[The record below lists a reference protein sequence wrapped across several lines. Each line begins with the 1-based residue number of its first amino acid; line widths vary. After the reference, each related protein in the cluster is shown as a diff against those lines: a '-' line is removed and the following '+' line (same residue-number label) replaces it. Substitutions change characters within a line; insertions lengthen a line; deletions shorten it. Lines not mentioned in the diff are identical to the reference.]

1 MTAIKSAP
9 APASSTRLTS
19 MQMAEFAAR
28 GVLRF
33 DAIVP
38 DHINRQ
44 VIAELDACLQPD
56 QLSADD
62 QHNPRAIYG
71 ALLTHEALPF
81 IDPGT
86 LWPQAFAS
94 DTALGK
100 LLRLPTVRG
109 AIESL
114 VGDQAVVDHH
124 FLHVTFPPKPGRTET
139 AQHYHQDST
148 IDVRASFDIQLM
160 YFPHAV
166 TADMGGTRYLPGS
179 HLRIVSESAI
189 ARYQNIAGQQHVV
202 CPAGSLLILHHG
214 IWHGGGANR
223 GNQRRYM
230 WKLRLNPRQ
239 PQIRLWDTSDLPA
252 DHHRQRPIFWSN
264 PMAPRDPIHALL
276 TTPEPW
282 FEADTERLEFIS
294 RVRFWRRLL
303 GDDSFDADYWV
314 GRLESEYTGA

>member
-1 MTAIKSAP
+1 MSEPI
-9 APASSTRLTS
+9 RLTS
-19 MQMAEFAAR
+19 VQMAEFAAR

-33 DAIVP
+33 DGIVP
-38 DHINRQ
+38 DAINSQ
-44 VIAELDACLQPD
+44 VVAELDRCLGPE
-56 QLSADD
+56 QLPLEARHD
-62 QHNPRAIYG
+62 PAAVYG
-71 ALLTHEALPF
+71 ALLNHQALPF
-81 IDPGT
+81 VDPGT
-86 LWPQAFAS
+86 RWRKAFGKS
-94 DTALGK
+94 TALGA

-114 VGDQAVVDHH
+114 VGSKAVVDHH
-124 FLHVTFPPKPGRTET
+124 FLHVTFPPKPGRAET

-148 IDVRASFDIQLM
+148 IDPRKAFDIQLM

-223 GNQRRYM
+223 SNDRRYM
-230 WKLRLNPRQ
+230 WKLRLNPRERQ
-239 PQIRLWDTSDLPA
+239 VQLWDTSDLDPE
-252 DHHRQRPIFWSN
+252 HHRQRPIFWAN
-264 PMAPRDPIHALL
+264 PAGNTDPVHAWL
-276 TTPEPW
+276 TRPEPW
-282 FEADTERLEFIS
+282 FEADTSRLEYIN

-303 GDDSFDADYWV
+303 GDDSFDADYWL
-314 GRLESEYTGA
+314 GRLESEFSAGR